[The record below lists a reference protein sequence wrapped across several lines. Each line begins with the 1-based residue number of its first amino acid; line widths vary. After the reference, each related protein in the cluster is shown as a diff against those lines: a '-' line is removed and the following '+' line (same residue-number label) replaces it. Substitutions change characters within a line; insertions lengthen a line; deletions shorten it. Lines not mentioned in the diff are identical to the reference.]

1 MYEHSGTHPA
11 DSTTPADRTGGG
23 GTGGG
28 RSPLRRTVLRRVLP
42 AVAAAGIGVAGFAG
56 FAHGST
62 GGPAAAGTKLSRDTA
77 TTSATTSALG
87 SARTARA
94 ADAGSIRQTAA
105 AADFPTWGTRWAVH
119 ATADVDSPS
128 VGMINKTAPGQDR
141 ITADYQVDTGRKVC
155 EGSACSTFM
164 AHLTGPV
171 TGFLS
176 VVAVDIPQDRLPGVP
191 VQGGGGHPQPGGS
204 RQEALNR
211 AATWLTADNGAQVPY
226 SQAKVWKDGYRQDC
240 SGYASMA
247 LGLPTPGTNTVGL
260 ATDRKLT
267 RPVSLAELKPGDLLI
282 DAAGDNNNRHVVIFE
297 KWNNDAHSSYTA
309 FEQRGGHG
317 TDHRTLTYGLPGGDA
332 EFKPYR
338 PVTFGD

>member
-1 MYEHSGTHPA
+1 MYEHSSTHPV
-11 DSTTPADRTGGG
+11 DSTTATEHTAASGGPAERR
-23 GTGGG
+23 
-28 RSPLRRTVLRRVLP
+28 RSPFRGTTVRRVLP
-42 AVAAAGIGVAGFAG
+42 AVAAAGLGVTAFAG
-56 FAHGST
+56 LAHGT
-62 GGPAAAGTKLSRDTA
+62 PAGPSAASTKLSRDTA
-77 TTSATTSALG
+77 TVVAAV
-87 SARTARA
+87 SARTTGAASGRRA
-94 ADAGSIRQTAA
+94 AA
-105 AADFPTWGTRWAVH
+105 AADFPTWGTRWVVH
-119 ATADVDSPS
+119 ATADTGSPA

-176 VVAVDIPQDRLPGVP
+176 VVAVDVPQDRLSGVP
-191 VQGGGGHPQPGGS
+191 VQGGGQPQPGGS
-204 RQEALNR
+204 RQEMLNR
-211 AATWLTADNGAQVPY
+211 AATWLTADNGSQVPY

-260 ATDRKLT
+260 ATNRSIT
-267 RPVSLAELKPGDLLI
+267 RPIALGELKPGDLLI

-297 KWNNDAHSSYTA
+297 KWNNEAHSSYTA
-309 FEQRGGHG
+309 YEQRGGHG

>member
-1 MYEHSGTHPA
+1 MYEHSSTHPA
-11 DSTTPADRTGGG
+11 DSTTPTDHTAAAGGP
-23 GTGGG
+23 TEHR
-28 RSPLRRTVLRRVLP
+28 RSPFRRAVVRRVLP
-42 AVAAAGIGVAGFAG
+42 AVAAAGLGVTGFAG
-56 FAHGST
+56 FAHGT
-62 GGPAAAGTKLSRDTA
+62 PAGPSAGATKLTRDTA
-77 TTSATTSALG
+77 ATATTV
-87 SARTARA
+87 SARTTG
-94 ADAGSIRQTAA
+94 AGSVRQAAA
-105 AADFPTWGTRWAVH
+105 AADFPTWGTRWVVH
-119 ATADVDSPS
+119 ATADTGSPA

-191 VQGGGGHPQPGGS
+191 VQGGGGQPQPGGS
-204 RQEALNR
+204 RQEMLNR
-211 AATWLTADNGAQVPY
+211 AATWLTANNGSQVPY

-260 ATDRKLT
+260 ATDRSIT
-267 RPVSLAELKPGDLLI
+267 RPIALGELKPGDLLI

-309 FEQRGGHG
+309 YEQRGGHG

>member
-1 MYEHSGTHPA
+1 MYEHSSTHPA
-11 DSTTPADRTGGG
+11 DPTTPADHPAAPDGNALTRQ
-23 GTGGG
+23 
-28 RSPLRRTVLRRVLP
+28 SPFRRTVLRRVLP

-56 FAHGST
+56 FAHGSE
-62 GGPAAAGTKLSRDTA
+62 GGRAAAATALSRDTA
-77 TTSATTSALG
+77 PGSAL
-87 SARTARA
+87 TARA
-94 ADAGSIRQTAA
+94 ASVRQAA
-105 AADFPTWGTRWAVH
+105 AADFPTWGTRWVVH
-119 ATADVDSPS
+119 ASADVNSPA
-128 VGMINKTAPGQDR
+128 VGLINKSAAGQDR
-141 ITADYQVDTGRKVC
+141 ITADYQVDTGHQVC

-171 TGFLS
+171 TGFLT

-191 VQGGGGHPQPGGS
+191 VHGGGQPQPGGS
-204 RQEALNR
+204 RQEMLDR
-211 AATWLTADNGAQVPY
+211 AATWLTADNGSQVPY

-260 ATDRKLT
+260 ATDRSIT
-267 RPVSLAELKPGDLLI
+267 RPVSLGELKPGDLLI

-309 FEQRGGHG
+309 YEQRGGHG

-338 PVTFGD
+338 PVKFGD